1 MANVRGVDAA
11 LLGVIAG
18 GGAIGA
24 EARYTVSL
32 WVPHRGAIPWQTLA
46 VNVFGCFLI
55 GVLMVCITEIWVAHR
70 LLRPFLGV
78 GVLGGFTTM
87 STYAVEVRTLLESGR
102 VGAGLAYL
110 GGTVMTGLISVVL
123 GVSATRWV
131 SVTARRLGAGDEC
144 RVDE

>member
-1 MANVRGVDAA
+1 MAARVAGVDAA
-11 LLGVIAG
+11 LLGIIAL

-24 EARYTVSL
+24 EARYAMSL
-32 WVPHRGAIPWQTLA
+32 WVPHHGSIPWQTLA
-46 VNVFGCFLI
+46 VNVIGCFLI

-78 GVLGGFTTM
+78 GILGGFTTM

-110 GGTVMTGLISVVL
+110 GGTVVAGLISVLL

-131 SVTARRLGAGDEC
+131 SETARRLGAGDE
-144 RVDE
+144 